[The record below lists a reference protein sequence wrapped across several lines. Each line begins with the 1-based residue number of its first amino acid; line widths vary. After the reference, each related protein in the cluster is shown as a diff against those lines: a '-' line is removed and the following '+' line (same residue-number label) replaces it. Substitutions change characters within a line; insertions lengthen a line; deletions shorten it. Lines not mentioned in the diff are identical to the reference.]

1 MYSIDDGRFLVKLAR
16 RAVEEY
22 LSSGTKIR
30 IRAAD
35 VPNPKLLE
43 KSGVFVTLEKVAGDG
58 RSLRGCIGYP
68 LPVLPLAEATIDSA
82 LSAAFNDP
90 RFPPVSMAEL
100 GSIVFEVS
108 ILTPP
113 VKVEAV
119 APRDLPSKIKVG
131 RDGLIVESGFYKG
144 LLLPQVPVEY
154 GWDEETFLAECCM
167 KAGLPPDA
175 WLSKKTTVYKFT
187 AEIFAESSP
196 NGEVVQKPL
205 VQSS

>member
-1 MYSIDDGRFLVKLAR
+1 MYSIDEGRYLVRLAR

-22 LSSGTKIR
+22 MTTGIKLKP
-30 IRAAD
+30 AD
-35 VPNPKLLE
+35 VPDQRLLE
-43 KSGVFVTLEKVAGDG
+43 KSGVFVTLEKVTTRG

-68 LPVLPLAEATIDSA
+68 VPHLPLVEATVDSA
-82 LSAAFNDP
+82 ISAAFNDP
-90 RFPPVSMAEL
+90 RFPPVERQEL
-100 GSIVFEVS
+100 DSIVFEVS

-113 VKVEAV
+113 VLIKVES
-119 APRDLPSKIKVG
+119 PKDLPSSIKVG
-131 RDGLIVESGFYKG
+131 RDGLIVENGYYRG

-175 WLSKKTTVYKFT
+175 WLSRKTQVYKFT

-196 NGEVVQKPL
+196 KGEVIQKPL
-205 VQSS
+205 

>member
-1 MYSIDDGRFLVKLAR
+1 MYSIDEGRYLVRLAR

-22 LSSGTKIR
+22 MTTGIKLKP
-30 IRAAD
+30 AD
-35 VPNPKLLE
+35 VPDQRLLE
-43 KSGVFVTLEKVAGDG
+43 KSGVFVTLEKVTTRG

-68 LPVLPLAEATIDSA
+68 VPHLPLVEATVDSA
-82 LSAAFNDP
+82 ISAAFNDP
-90 RFPPVSMAEL
+90 RFPPVERQEL
-100 GSIVFEVS
+100 DSIVFEVS

-113 VKVEAV
+113 VLINVES
-119 APRDLPSKIKVG
+119 PKYLPSSIKVG
-131 RDGLIVESGFYKG
+131 RDGLIVENGYYRG

-175 WLSKKTTVYKFT
+175 WLSRKTQVYKFT

-196 NGEVVQKPL
+196 KGEVIQKPL
-205 VQSS
+205 

>member
-1 MYSIDDGRFLVKLAR
+1 MYSIDEGRYLVRLAR

-22 LSSGTKIR
+22 MTTGNKLKP
-30 IRAAD
+30 AD
-35 VPNPKLLE
+35 VPDQRLLE
-43 KSGVFVTLEKVAGDG
+43 KSGVFVTLEKVTTKG

-68 LPVLPLAEATIDSA
+68 VPHLPLVEATVDSA
-82 LSAAFNDP
+82 ISAAFNDP
-90 RFPPVSMAEL
+90 RFPPVERQEL
-100 GSIVFEVS
+100 DSIVFEVS

-113 VKVEAV
+113 VLIKVES
-119 APRDLPSKIKVG
+119 PKDLPSSIKVG
-131 RDGLIVESGFYKG
+131 RDGLIVENGYYRG

-175 WLSKKTTVYKFT
+175 WLSRKTQVYKFT

-196 NGEVVQKPL
+196 KGEVIQKPL
-205 VQSS
+205 

>member
-1 MYSIDDGRFLVKLAR
+1 MYSIDEGRYLVRLAR

-22 LSSGTKIR
+22 MTTGNKLKP
-30 IRAAD
+30 AD
-35 VPNPKLLE
+35 VPDQRLLE
-43 KSGVFVTLEKVAGDG
+43 KSGVFVTLEKVTTKG

-68 LPVLPLAEATIDSA
+68 FPHLPLVEATVDSA
-82 LSAAFNDP
+82 ISAAFNDP
-90 RFPPVSMAEL
+90 RFPPVERQEL
-100 GSIVFEVS
+100 DSIVFEVS

-113 VKVEAV
+113 VLIKVES
-119 APRDLPSKIKVG
+119 PKDLPSSIKVG
-131 RDGLIVESGFYKG
+131 RDGLIVENGYYRG

-175 WLSKKTTVYKFT
+175 WLSRKTQVYKFT

-196 NGEVVQKPL
+196 NGEVIQKPL
-205 VQSS
+205 